1 MNPPPLPKLK
11 KANALPRQLALASL
25 LAPGLALGV
34 SAAIR
39 AANANAEPARAT
51 HLILGGVSL
60 LLIGS
65 GFVSAIVAL
74 ASIPRHGARGIL
86 GRGIA
91 GLILNG
97 LLLAILVVGF
107 LHGVSRSARNRQA
120 NQDIKVVAEDMRQS
134 LRESYDPEKGVTNL
148 DSAKLDRLAREFKDA
163 AGKMS
168 GDEAIVMKANA
179 DYLGAAQKEFKSY
192 QVALQAF
199 TDAQVLDLATLTEKT
214 QIASR
219 REVVRR
225 FLEANTGFETVLR
238 DADKMIRTNLVK
250 ARLETSRIEKAM
262 QAYNS
267 SAGPQRSVTLQI
279 RECDRQM
286 GESVL
291 AVLELLETQWGQW
304 RYHAS
309 LNEITFSEA
318 GHNKAYENLLGAIEA
333 EGQKQVK
340 LQGLLVNPK

>member
-1 MNPPPLPKLK
+1 MNPPPLPKVENSK
-11 KANALPRQLALASL
+11 SRPRQLALASL
-25 LAPGLALGV
+25 LAPGLALAL

-51 HLILGGVSL
+51 QMILGSVSL

-65 GFVSAIVAL
+65 GFVFAIVAL
-74 ASIPRHGARGIL
+74 ASIPRHGSRGVL

-97 LLLAILVVGF
+97 VFLALLLVGIIL
-107 LHGVSRSARNRQA
+107 GVSRSAKIRQA
-120 NQDIKVVAEDMRQS
+120 NKDIKAVAEDVSQS

-148 DSAKLDRLAREFKDA
+148 DSAKLDRLAREYKNA

-168 GDEAIVMKANA
+168 GDEAVVMKANA
-179 DYLGAAQKEFKSY
+179 DYLAAAQKKFKTY
-192 QVALQAF
+192 QVALKAF
-199 TDAQVLDLATLTEKT
+199 TEAEVLDLATLTEKT
-214 QIASR
+214 QIQAR
-219 REVVRR
+219 REIVRR
-225 FLEANTGFETVLR
+225 FLEANTGFEVALR
-238 DADKMIRTNLVK
+238 DAEKIIRANLVK
-250 ARLETSRIEKAM
+250 ARLEASKIEKAM

-279 RECDRQM
+279 RECDRQI

-291 AVLELLETQWGQW
+291 AVLELLESQWGQW

-309 LNEITFSEA
+309 LNEITFSES
-318 GHNKAYENLLGAIEA
+318 GHNKAYEDLLGVIQATGE
-333 EGQKQVK
+333 KQVK